1 MQYSIM
7 KQHIP
12 GSNDVWTAVY
22 ETIDEELTA
31 IVYTTQ
37 QEAAAKL
44 TELQAADTL
53 GRSYMIES
61 YQDNPN
67 P

>member
-1 MQYSIM
+1 MQYAIM
-7 KQHIP
+7 KQQTV
-12 GSNDVWTAVY
+12 GSNNIWTAVY
-22 ETIDEELTA
+22 ETIDGELTA
-31 IVYTTQ
+31 VVYITQ
-37 QEAAAKL
+37 QEADAKL

>member
-1 MQYSIM
+1 M
-7 KQHIP
+7 KQQTA
-12 GSNDVWTAVY
+12 GSNNVWTGVY
-22 ETIDEELTA
+22 ETIDGELTA
-31 IVYTTQ
+31 VVYTTQ
-37 QEAAAKL
+37 QEAATKL

>member
-1 MQYSIM
+1 MQYAIM

-12 GSNDVWTAVY
+12 GSNYVWTAVY
-22 ETIDEELTA
+22 ETINEELTA
-31 IVYTTQ
+31 VVYPTQ
-37 QEAAAKL
+37 QEADVKL
-44 TELQAADTL
+44 IELQASDTV